1 MSNLFNLNWKDFFKG
16 LVMAIITAALTL
28 VYQLLQ
34 AGSVIDWNQVG
45 LVSITAALAYILKN
59 LGSDNQGNPLGIGS
73 K

>member
-59 LGSDNQGNPLGIGS
+59 LGSDNQGNPLGIG
-73 K
+73 